1 MVICLFADRRLMF
14 GEIRGKKKKPKL
26 LAGKPYYSW
35 AAAECVF
42 PLDV

>member
-14 GEIRGKKKKPKL
+14 GEIRGEKKPKL